1 MREAG
6 DEFSPTLPFG
16 AVFVSYLI
24 QTETMRLFSLYI
36 LALCFSLTACN
47 SHTPEQETLATP
59 EPRKVAGQYGGTIP
73 CASCEGIVYNL
84 ELKEDSTYTSQ
95 MVYLGEDVKP
105 YSEAGRY
112 YYINEHVIA
121 LQKDTNLPS
130 FIQVE
135 EKRLRMLDGD
145 TQIIQGDLADMYI
158 LKEGRAEVPKQE
170 SKPATVAT
178 TTTLSGKWVLKK
190 LSGRSVSA
198 TDFARELPYMDFNQK
213 EKHMSGY
220 DGCNRTGG
228 DYTIEGNTLKFGG
241 LFSTKMACI
250 TRRGDEF
257 AAFLNSNTFAYTIA
271 NGELTL
277 TGANGKAV
285 FTATK

>member
-1 MREAG
+1 MR
-6 DEFSPTLPFG
+6 TLP
-16 AVFVSYLI
+16 
-24 QTETMRLFSLYI
+24 LYI
-36 LALCFSLTACN
+36 LTVCLSLTACN
-47 SHTPEQETLATP
+47 RSNPQQETIATP

-84 ELKEDSTYTSQ
+84 DLKEDSTYSSE

-105 YSEAGRY
+105 YTEAGKY

-121 LQKDTNLPS
+121 LQKGSALPS

-170 SKPATVAT
+170 GKPAAVGT
-178 TTTLSGKWVLKK
+178 TTTLSGKWILKT

-198 TDFARELPYMDFNQK
+198 ADFARELPYMDFNPN
-213 EKHMSGY
+213 EKRMSGY

-277 TGANGKAV
+277 IGANGKAV

>member
-1 MREAG
+1 
-6 DEFSPTLPFG
+6 
-16 AVFVSYLI
+16 
-24 QTETMRLFSLYI
+24 
-36 LALCFSLTACN
+36 
-47 SHTPEQETLATP
+47 
-59 EPRKVAGQYGGTIP
+59 
-73 CASCEGIVYNL
+73 VYNL
-84 ELKEDSTYTSQ
+84 DLKEDSTYTSE
-95 MVYLGEDVKP
+95 MLYLGENVKP
-105 YSEAGRY
+105 YTEAGKY

-170 SKPATVAT
+170 SKPVPVLPTIIGNW
-178 TTTLSGKWVLKK
+178 TLMKLGDRDVSGD
-190 LSGRSVSA
+190 
-198 TDFARELPYMDFNQK
+198 DFANKSPYIEFHNSDK
-213 EKHMSGY
+213 RITGY
-220 DGCNRTGG
+220 DGCNRIGG

-241 LFSTKMACI
+241 LFSTKMACV

-257 AAFLNSNTFAYTIA
+257 AAFLNSGTFTYSITK
-271 NGELTL
+271 GELTL

-285 FTATK
+285 FVR

>member
-1 MREAG
+1 MR
-6 DEFSPTLPFG
+6 TLP
-16 AVFVSYLI
+16 
-24 QTETMRLFSLYI
+24 LYI
-36 LALCFSLTACN
+36 LAACLSLAACN
-47 SHTPEQETLATP
+47 TNTPEQETVATP

-84 ELKEDSTYTSQ
+84 DLKEDSTYTSE

-105 YSEAGRY
+105 YAEAGKY

-135 EKRLRMLDGD
+135 EKRLRMLSGD

-158 LKEGRAEVPKQE
+158 LKEGKAEVPKQE
-170 SKPATVAT
+170 AKPTVVIN
-178 TTTLSGKWVLKK
+178 TLNGKWVLKS
-190 LSGRSVSA
+190 LSGRDVSA
-198 TDFARELPYMDFNQK
+198 ADFARELPYMDFNPK
-213 EKHMSGY
+213 EKRMSGY

-257 AAFLNSNTFAYTIA
+257 AAFIGSGTFTYTIA
-271 NGELTL
+271 KAELTL
-277 TGANGKAV
+277 TGANGKAI
-285 FTATK
+285 FTQAK